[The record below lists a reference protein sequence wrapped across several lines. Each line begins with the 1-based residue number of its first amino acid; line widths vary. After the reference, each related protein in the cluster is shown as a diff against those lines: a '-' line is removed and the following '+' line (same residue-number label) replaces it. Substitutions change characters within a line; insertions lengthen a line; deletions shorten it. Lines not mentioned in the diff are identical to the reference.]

1 MDVLGRI
8 VGIILPVFLIIAA
21 GYGYARLRGEQVT
34 EDMAGLSRVN
44 VELLSPVLL
53 FSALASK
60 DFDLFANVPLISAGL
75 LISLGSGLIA
85 WPIARLFGY
94 DPRTFVP
101 PMIYNNCGNMGV
113 PLAVLA
119 FGASAL
125 SEAIAMFVAST
136 LVYFTI
142 GVWIIESARKGPR
155 LSMRRTLANPM
166 IMSVLLGILFAA
178 FRIPLPTMLLQAMR
192 MLGEAS
198 IPVMLI
204 ALGVRMVDVSF
215 AHWRIGL
222 IGAIVCPLSGLAAA
236 WGIDHWLALTE
247 VQRGQMYLF
256 ASLPPAVFS
265 FMIATAYK
273 QEPDKVAAIVMLGNL
288 AAIVFVPLGLWMGIK

>member
-60 DFDLFANVPLISAGL
+60 DFDLFANVQLISAGL

-142 GVWIIESARKGPR
+142 GVWIIESARNGPR

-215 AHWRIGL
+215 SHWRIGL

>member
-1 MDVLGRI
+1 MDVLSRI
-8 VGIILPVFLIIAA
+8 AGIILPVFLITAA
-21 GYGYARLRGEQVT
+21 GYCYARMRGEQVT

-60 DFDLFANVPLISAGL
+60 DFDLVANLPLILAGL
-75 LISLGSGLIA
+75 LISLGSGLLA
-85 WPIARLFGY
+85 WPIARLLGY

-125 SEAIAMFVAST
+125 SEAVAMFVAST
-136 LVYFTI
+136 LVYFSV
-142 GVWIIESARKGPR
+142 GVWIIESAGKGPR

-166 IMSVLLGILFAA
+166 ILSVLLGTLFAA
-178 FRIPLPTMLLQAMR
+178 LRIPLPEVLLQAMR

-198 IPVMLI
+198 IPIMLI
-204 ALGVRMVDVSF
+204 ALGVRMVDVRF
-215 AHWRIGL
+215 THWRIGVL
-222 IGAIVCPLSGLAAA
+222 GAIVCPLSGLVVA
-236 WGIDHWLALTE
+236 WAIDHWLNLSAM
-247 VQRGQMYLF
+247 QRGQMYLF

-265 FMIATAYK
+265 FMIANAYK

-288 AAIVFVPLGLWMGIK
+288 AAVVFVPLGLWIGIQ

>member
-1 MDVLGRI
+1 VDVLGRI

-215 AHWRIGL
+215 SHWRIGL

-288 AAIVFVPLGLWMGIK
+288 AAIVIVPLGLWMGIK

>member
-53 FSALASK
+53 FSALVSK

-198 IPVMLI
+198 IPVMLV

-215 AHWRIGL
+215 SHWRIGL

>member
-215 AHWRIGL
+215 SHWRIGL

>member
-1 MDVLGRI
+1 VDVLGRI

-94 DPRTFVP
+94 DPRTFIP

-215 AHWRIGL
+215 SHWRIGL

-288 AAIVFVPLGLWMGIK
+288 AAIVFVPLGLWMGIN

>member
-1 MDVLGRI
+1 
-8 VGIILPVFLIIAA
+8 
-21 GYGYARLRGEQVT
+21 
-34 EDMAGLSRVN
+34 
-44 VELLSPVLL
+44 
-53 FSALASK
+53 
-60 DFDLFANVPLISAGL
+60 L

-94 DPRTFVP
+94 DPRTFIP

-288 AAIVFVPLGLWMGIK
+288 AAIVFVPLGLWMGIR

>member
-1 MDVLGRI
+1 MDVISRI
-8 VGIILPVFLIIAA
+8 AGIILPVFLIIAA
-21 GYGYARLRGEQVT
+21 GYVYARLRGEQVA
-34 EDMAGLSRVN
+34 EDMAGISRVN

-53 FSALASK
+53 FSALASR
-60 DFDLFANVPLISAGL
+60 DFDLVANLPLILAGI
-75 LISLGSGLIA
+75 LISLGSGLLA
-85 WPIARLFGY
+85 WPVARLLGY

-113 PLAVLA
+113 PLIVLA

-125 SEAIAMFVAST
+125 SEAVAMYVAGT
-136 LVYFTI
+136 LVYFTLGI
-142 GVWIIESARKGPR
+142 WIIESGRKGPR

-166 IMSVLLGILFAA
+166 IMGVLLGILFAA
-178 FRIPLPTMLLQAMR
+178 LRIPLPTMLLQAMR
-192 MLGEAS
+192 MLGEAA

-222 IGAIVCPLSGLAAA
+222 VGAVVCPLSGLIVA
-236 WGIDHWLALTE
+236 WGVDQWLVLSAT
-247 VQRGQMYLF
+247 QRGQMYLF
-256 ASLPPAVFS
+256 AVLPPAVFS
-265 FMIATAYK
+265 FMIAGAYK

-288 AAIVFVPLGLWMGIK
+288 AALVFVPLGLWFGL

>member
-94 DPRTFVP
+94 DPRTFIP

-215 AHWRIGL
+215 SHWRIGL

>member
-1 MDVLGRI
+1 VDVLGRI

-94 DPRTFVP
+94 DPRTFIP

-215 AHWRIGL
+215 SHWRIGL

-288 AAIVFVPLGLWMGIK
+288 AAIVIVPLGLWMGIK

>member
-1 MDVLGRI
+1 
-8 VGIILPVFLIIAA
+8 
-21 GYGYARLRGEQVT
+21 
-34 EDMAGLSRVN
+34 
-44 VELLSPVLL
+44 
-53 FSALASK
+53 
-60 DFDLFANVPLISAGL
+60 
-75 LISLGSGLIA
+75 
-85 WPIARLFGY
+85 
-94 DPRTFVP
+94 
-101 PMIYNNCGNMGV
+101 
-113 PLAVLA
+113 VLA

-142 GVWIIESARKGPR
+142 GVWIIESSRKGPR

-178 FRIPLPTMLLQAMR
+178 FRMPLPTMLLQAMR

-236 WGIDHWLALTE
+236 WGIDQWLALTE
-247 VQRGQMYLF
+247 MQRGQMYLF

-288 AAIVFVPLGLWMGIK
+288 AAILFVPLGLWIGFK

>member
-1 MDVLGRI
+1 MEVLSRI
-8 VGIILPVFLIIAA
+8 AGIILPVFLITAA
-21 GYGYARLRGEQVT
+21 GYGYARLRGQQVS

-60 DFDLFANVPLISAGL
+60 DFDLVANLPLILAGL

-85 WPIARLFGY
+85 WPIARLLGY

-113 PLAVLA
+113 PLIVLA
-119 FGASAL
+119 FGAAAL
-125 SEAIAMFVAST
+125 SEAVAMFVAGT
-136 LVYFTI
+136 LVYFTVGI
-142 GVWIIESARKGPR
+142 WIMESAHKGPR
-155 LSMRRTLANPM
+155 LSIRRTLANPM
-166 IMSVLLGILFAA
+166 IMSVLIGILFAA
-178 FRIPLPTMLLQAMR
+178 FRIPLPSMLLQAMR
-192 MLGEAS
+192 MLGEAA
-198 IPVMLI
+198 IPIMLI

-215 AHWRIGL
+215 THWRIGL
-222 IGAIVCPLSGLAAA
+222 IGAIVCPLSGLAVA
-236 WGIDHWLALTE
+236 WGIDQWLTLT
-247 VQRGQMYLF
+247 VMQRGQMYLF

-265 FMIATAYK
+265 FMIASAYK

-288 AAIVFVPLGLWMGIK
+288 AALVFVPLGLWVGM